1 MARKTQS
8 GPRSFADIFA
18 LGKTVG
24 FENVLLNDA
33 EVGIVLTGGAK
44 PLDAATIA
52 NRRYRGEL
60 NVEVIRG
67 ANREALSRLSDILT
81 WRNRHHRGAA

>member
-18 LGKTVG
+18 LGKIVG
-24 FENVLLNDA
+24 NDNVWLTDA
-33 EVGIVLTGGAK
+33 EVGVVYTGGAE

-52 NRRYRGEL
+52 NRRYRGEF

-67 ANREALSRLSDILT
+67 ANRETLSRLSDVLAH
-81 WRNRHHRGAA
+81 RNRHHRSVA